1 MRLIPDYK
9 HGLNSTENELS
20 TVPKNIY
27 NKFVLVILQL
37 EFCESEMSD
46 GQKCESEKSD
56 GKKMLKTAELCCA
69 VRLLYLTKKVNLVHM
84 A

>member
-1 MRLIPDYK
+1 MLY
-9 HGLNSTENELS
+9 
-20 TVPKNIY
+20 IY

-84 A
+84 HDETG

>member
-1 MRLIPDYK
+1 
-9 HGLNSTENELS
+9 
-20 TVPKNIY
+20 
-27 NKFVLVILQL
+27 
-37 EFCESEMSD
+37 MSD